1 MGPGSAGRKGGHR
14 TGHARPR
21 EGILLMDSST
31 TAADELNWAVRAFIY
46 AYIAANGRP
55 PSVAEAA
62 SALDLTE
69 EAARHAYA
77 WLHEHHALFLAADG
91 QSIRMAHPFSGVP
104 TDFRV
109 VANGRAYWANC
120 AWDMLGIPAALHVD
134 ARIEASYAD
143 TRAPV
148 SLTVAGDAV
157 RGAPGA
163 VIAFRQPFA
172 HWYDDL
178 IFT

>member
-1 MGPGSAGRKGGHR
+1 MGPGSADRIGDHR
-14 TGHARPR
+14 TGHALPR
-21 EGILLMDSST
+21 EGILLTDSST

-77 WLHEHHALFLAADG
+77 WLHERHALFLAADG

-120 AWDMLGIPAALHVD
+120 AWDMLGIPAALHSD
-134 ARIEASYAD
+134 ARIEARFAD
-143 TRAPV
+143 TRASV
-148 SLTVAGDAV
+148 SLAVEGGTV

-163 VIAFRQPFA
+163 VIAFRQPFRR
-172 HWYDDL
+172 WYDDL

>member
-1 MGPGSAGRKGGHR
+1 MGTGSAARVACHTVR
-14 TGHARPR
+14 HAYPR
-21 EGILLMDSST
+21 EGIRLMDSST
-31 TAADELNWAVRAFIY
+31 SAAEELNWAVRAFIY
-46 AYIAANGRP
+46 TSIADSGQP

-62 SALDLTE
+62 AALDLTE
-69 EAARHAYA
+69 EAARNAFV
-77 WLHEHHALFLAADG
+77 WLHERHALFLAADG
-91 QSIRMAHPFSGVP
+91 QTIRMAHPFSGVP

-109 VANGRAYWANC
+109 IANGRAYWANC

-134 ARIEASYAD
+134 ARIEARYAD